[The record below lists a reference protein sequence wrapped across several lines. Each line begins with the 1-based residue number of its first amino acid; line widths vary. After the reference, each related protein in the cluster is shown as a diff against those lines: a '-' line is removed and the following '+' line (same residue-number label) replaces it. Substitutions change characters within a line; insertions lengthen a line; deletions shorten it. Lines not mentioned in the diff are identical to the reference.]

1 MKFITLKCLQCKSK
15 HAHVFACIHHWF
27 FLLVG
32 PISFYLFSLYCFIF
46 RGLCKNGVCLNYCVL
61 RDKVPCICSK
71 GRFKHDFVYM
81 YVYPTIYYFHLEMN
95 YFLLWSYESLCMLM
109 KFPLNINM
117 RFSLW
122 WYTCMYYKASP
133 LQSFA
138 LLESGYACY
147 RCCKVRNESECLPE
161 PPPPALSQKLPNGR
175 PCFHGVCVEVSIYQ
189 YIKMVLI
196 LTKLSVQFRYC
207 HDLFYVYIKCFP

>member
-1 MKFITLKCLQCKSK
+1 
-15 HAHVFACIHHWF
+15 
-27 FLLVG
+27 
-32 PISFYLFSLYCFIF
+32 
-46 RGLCKNGVCLNYCVL
+46 
-61 RDKVPCICSK
+61 
-71 GRFKHDFVYM
+71 
-81 YVYPTIYYFHLEMN
+81 
-95 YFLLWSYESLCMLM
+95 
-109 KFPLNINM
+109 
-117 RFSLW
+117 
-122 WYTCMYYKASP
+122 MYYKASP

-147 RCCKVRNESECLPE
+147 RCCKVLNESECLPE

-207 HDLFYVYIKCFP
+207 HYFFMYILSVFHSSALCKVISFVGYEVSYRFISESIIFRQRCYNK